1 MQTKE
6 RPAMNDHNGE
16 DRTITAE
23 GLRRTFGTVPAVDGV
38 DLRIPGGRI
47 FGFLGPNGAGKST
60 LVKILTTIL
69 NPTGGKATVA
79 GYDVARQGGKVREA
93 IGVALQDVGL
103 DPLMTAR
110 ELLVLQS
117 QLFGTSGDVAR
128 KTAERLLVTVG
139 LDDVDPK
146 KRAGAYSGGMK
157 RRLDLALALVH
168 DPRILFLDE
177 PTTGLDPASRAAIWE
192 EVRRL
197 NEEFGMTIFLTTQ
210 YLEEAD
216 RLADEIAII
225 DKGKIVAS
233 GTPDELKR
241 EVGDEVVEL
250 QFAQCEEAEQAYDA
264 LARVAPNRQATGHE
278 LRLYF
283 GHAAENVPELVRA
296 LDGAGI
302 RLKGLTI
309 EQPTLDDVF
318 LRVTGEALEHE
329 VDEAGAGEADEPLT
343 TANEEVTS

>member
-1 MQTKE
+1 MTDQ
-6 RPAMNDHNGE
+6 DGE

-23 GLRRTFGTVPAVDGV
+23 GMRRTFGAVPAVDGV
-38 DLRIPGGRI
+38 DLHIPGGRI

-79 GYDVARQGGKVREA
+79 GYDVERQGGKVREA

-117 QLFGTSGDVAR
+117 QLFGTSGDEAR

-177 PTTGLDPASRAAIWE
+177 PTTGLDPASRASIWE

-197 NEEFGMTIFLTTQ
+197 NEDLGMTIFLTTQ

-216 RLADEIAII
+216 RLADDIAII
-225 DKGKIVAS
+225 NKGRIVAQ
-233 GTPDELKR
+233 GTPDELQ
-241 EVGDEVVEL
+241 VGDEVVEL

-264 LARVAPNRQATGHE
+264 LARIAPNRQASGHE

-283 GHAAENVPELVRA
+283 GRAAENVPELVRA

-302 RLKGLTI
+302 RLQGLTI

-329 VDEAGAGEADEPLT
+329 VDEAGDGASGSPAPEAASA
-343 TANEEVTS
+343 TANAEVTS